1 MSAPETSAAPA
12 DSLSAGQAAF
22 GHQNTDADADDISLL
37 DLAQVV
43 VENLRLLVLAPLVCG
58 LLAFGVASLIAPTF
72 TASTRIMPPQQQA
85 SGAAGLIQSLGALGG
100 LAGSV
105 GGIKNPIDQY
115 VAFLKSRSLQDALI
129 DRFALQQR
137 FDAPLREDARRVLGG
152 RVRISGGKDGLITIE
167 TDDTDPQFAA
177 DVANAHVQELAQL
190 LKRLAVTEAQERR
203 VFFEAQLATAKA
215 NLVRAELALKAT
227 GVGVDTLKSDPKAAV
242 EGVARLRAAVTAQ
255 EVKLAAMRGYLA
267 DTAPEFRQAQ
277 NELAALRAQLEK
289 NRLETLPSSATNAA
303 GAETSYIER
312 YREFKYQETLFELFA
327 KQYEVARIDEAR
339 EGATIQVVDPAI
351 APERKTSPKRALV
364 AAVAAL
370 GVFFVLLLWVFV
382 RQSLRNARQDPQAAA
397 KLDRLG
403 QAWRA
408 LLGRSSTRTG
418 HRG

>member
-1 MSAPETSAAPA
+1 MSAPETSAAPT
-12 DSLSAGQAAF
+12 DSLPAGQAAF
-22 GHQNTDADADDISLL
+22 GHQNTDADADADDISLL

-43 VENLRLLVLAPLVCG
+43 VDNLRLLVLAPLVCG

-289 NRLETLPSSATNAA
+289 NRLETLPSSGTNAA

-403 QAWRA
+403 QSWRA
-408 LLGRSSTRTG
+408 LLGRR
-418 HRG
+418 

>member
-1 MSAPETSAAPA
+1 MSAPDTSAPA
-12 DSLSAGQAAF
+12 SALPAGAVAAATAGGQALD
-22 GHQNTDADADDISLL
+22 DAADDISLL
-37 DLAQVV
+37 DLAQVF
-43 VENLRLLVLAPLVCG
+43 VENLRLLVLAPLACG
-58 LLAFGVASLIAPTF
+58 LLAFGAASLVAPTF

-137 FDAPLREDARRVLGG
+137 YDAALREDARRILGG
-152 RVRISGGKDGLITIE
+152 RVRINGGKDGLITIE
-167 TDDTDPQFAA
+167 ADDTNPQFAA
-177 DVANAHVQELAQL
+177 DVANAHVQELGQL

-203 VFFEAQLATAKA
+203 VFFEKQLDTAKS

-227 GVGVDTLKSDPKAAV
+227 GIGVDTLKSDPKAAV

-289 NRLETLPSSATNAA
+289 NRLETLSPNASSAA
-303 GAETSYIER
+303 GGETSYVER

-339 EGATIQVVDPAI
+339 EGATIQVVDPAV
-351 APERKTSPKRALV
+351 APERKTSPKRSLV
-364 AAVAAL
+364 AVVATLA
-370 GVFFVLLLWVFV
+370 VFFLLLLWVFA
-382 RQSLRNARQDPQAAA
+382 RQTLRNARQDPQAAA
-397 KLDRLG
+397 KLERLEL
-403 QAWRA
+403 AWRS
-408 LLGRSSTRTG
+408 LLGRR
-418 HRG
+418 

>member
-1 MSAPETSAAPA
+1 MSAPDQPAATS
-12 DSLSAGQAAF
+12 DSMPAGQAAS
-22 GHQNTDADADDISLL
+22 GAQATPADADDISLL

-58 LLAFGVASLIAPTF
+58 LLAFGAASLIAPTF

-129 DRFALQQR
+129 DRFALQER
-137 FDAPLREDARRVLGG
+137 YDTALREDARRVLSG

-167 TDDTDPQFAA
+167 ADDTNPQFAA
-177 DVANAHVQELAQL
+177 DVANAHVLELGQL

-203 VFFEAQLATAKA
+203 VFFQAQLEAAKA

-227 GVGVDTLKSDPKAAV
+227 GVGVETLKSDPKAAV
-242 EGVARLRAAVTAQ
+242 EGVARLRASVTAQ

-277 NELAALRAQLEK
+277 NELTALRAQLEK
-289 NRLETLPSSATNAA
+289 NRLETLPSSAASAA
-303 GAETSYIER
+303 DGETSYIER

-339 EGATIQVVDPAI
+339 EGATIQVVDPAV
-351 APERKTSPKRALV
+351 APERKASPKRSLV
-364 AAVAAL
+364 AAVATL

-382 RQSLRNARQDPQAAA
+382 RQSLRNASQDPQAAA
-397 KLDRLG
+397 KLERLHS
-403 QAWRA
+403 AWRG
-408 LLGRSSTRTG
+408 LLGRR
-418 HRG
+418 

>member
-1 MSAPETSAAPA
+1 MSAPETSAAPT
-12 DSLSAGQAAF
+12 DTLPAGQAAF

-303 GAETSYIER
+303 GTETSYIER

-364 AAVAAL
+364 AAVAAM

-408 LLGRSSTRTG
+408 LLGRS
-418 HRG
+418 